1 MSLES
6 MISGLS
12 QTEKL
17 EAMDLLWRELSRVP
31 SDYVSPEWHE
41 RILADRLANP
51 EPGKPLPLSEAKSEV
66 KERLDARRTQG

>member
-12 QTEKL
+12 HTEKL

-31 SDYVSPEWHE
+31 TDYVSPEWHE
-41 RILADRLANP
+41 RILVERVANP
-51 EPGKPLPLSEAKSEV
+51 EPGDPLPLNEAKSEV

>member
-12 QTEKL
+12 HAEKL
-17 EAMDLLWRELSRVP
+17 EAMDLLWQELSRVP
-31 SDYVSPEWHE
+31 SEYVSPEWHE

-51 EPGKPLPLSEAKSEV
+51 ESGKPLSIKEAKSEV

>member
-6 MISGLS
+6 MISALS
-12 QTEKL
+12 HHQKL
-17 EAMDLLWRELSRVP
+17 EAMDRLWRALSRVP

-51 EPGKPLPLSEAKSEV
+51 EPGKPRPLNV
-66 KERLDARRTQG
+66 KR

>member
-1 MSLES
+1 MSLQS

-12 QTEKL
+12 HAEKL

-41 RILADRLANP
+41 RILANRGANP
-51 EPGKPLPLSEAKSEV
+51 EPGKPLPLNEARSEV
-66 KERLDARRTQG
+66 KERLNARRTQG

>member
-12 QTEKL
+12 HTEKL
-17 EAMDLLWRELSRVP
+17 EAMDLLWRELSREP
-31 SDYVSPEWHE
+31 SRYVSPEWHE

-51 EPGKPLPLSEAKSEV
+51 DPGKPLPLNQAKSEV
-66 KERLDARRTQG
+66 KEELDARRTQG

>member
-12 QTEKL
+12 HTEKL
-17 EAMDLLWRELSRVP
+17 EAMDLLWRELSREP
-31 SDYVSPEWHE
+31 SRYVSPEWHE

-51 EPGKPLPLSEAKSEV
+51 DPGKPLPLHQAKSEV
-66 KERLDARRTQG
+66 KEELDARRTQG

>member
-1 MSLES
+1 MSLQS

-12 QTEKL
+12 HAEKL

-41 RILADRLANP
+41 RILANRGAWATLVKTL
-51 EPGKPLPLSEAKSEV
+51 KPIMKQS
-66 KERLDARRTQG
+66 